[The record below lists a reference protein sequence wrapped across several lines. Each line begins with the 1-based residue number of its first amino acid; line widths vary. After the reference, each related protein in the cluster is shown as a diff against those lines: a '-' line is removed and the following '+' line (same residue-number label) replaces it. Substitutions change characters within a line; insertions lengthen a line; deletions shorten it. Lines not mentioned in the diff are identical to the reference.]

1 MCHLKTNAVVS
12 SIQCSPRLA
21 TAEDD
26 RLIYP
31 VQQDYVEHASPVWN
45 NGNHTDNNNNNNWDE
60 KTRVLGS
67 AQCDNSTCDKSSS
80 LFPSSPSPTSSSP
93 CSPGSLCR
101 HSYCKHDNI
110 SIAHLP
116 IFVVTAA
123 YHCIAFSDD
132 CCAKVAASKLLEHWL
147 DAPNPPDL
155 PQQLSFPEELLKA
168 SDPLP
173 GLRRHFTGSPNSS
186 NNLLHLVL
194 SKHSTLTA
202 LPSLVRVLVSA
213 HPGDNLTTDDHGDT
227 GLTMVRHILDAGLVE
242 RAQMVAETLLEHGAD
257 PRHRNMCGWSLLA
270 YSLSHQDVSIELTR
284 TLLNHDAYVLP
295 ASSVAVTS
303 SSPFRV
309 FLSSVVRSQ
318 SLANAGETLALLGEV
333 MGRLPARMKA
343 HVPACLLAEARYPN
357 LHTLAVF
364 REVQER
370 LAPYWSS
377 PSSLLHLSLHASRR
391 RLGLKRL
398 NSGKLGVA
406 PRLANYLSFRLTLRA
421 PNTPHPSNSQDS
433 TTQKTEPPQYQEPD
447 LLSANI
453 RRRLATPT

>member
-1 MCHLKTNAVVS
+1 MPDPSLSRVPVN
-12 SIQCSPRLA
+12 RLA

-45 NGNHTDNNNNNNWDE
+45 NNHNTDNNNNNNWDE

-67 AQCDNSTCDKSSS
+67 PQCDNSTCDKSSS
-80 LFPSSPSPTSSSP
+80 LFPSLQSTSPTSSSP

-101 HSYCKHDNI
+101 HSY
-110 SIAHLP
+110 
-116 IFVVTAA
+116 
-123 YHCIAFSDD
+123 YD

-168 SDPLP
+168 KDPLP
-173 GLRRHFTGSPNSS
+173 GLRRHFTGSPTSS

-194 SKHSTLTA
+194 SKHPTLTA

-227 GLTMVRHILDAGLVE
+227 GLTMVRHILDAGLME
-242 RAQMVAETLLEHGAD
+242 RAQMVAETLLENGAD

-295 ASSVAVTS
+295 ASTVAVAS

-333 MGRLPARMKA
+333 MGRFPARMKA

-398 NSGKLGVA
+398 NSGKLPVA

-433 TTQKTEPPQYQEPD
+433 TTQKTEPPQYQESD

-453 RRRLATPT
+453 RRRLTTPT

>member
-1 MCHLKTNAVVS
+1 M
-12 SIQCSPRLA
+12 
-21 TAEDD
+21 
-26 RLIYP
+26 
-31 VQQDYVEHASPVWN
+31 
-45 NGNHTDNNNNNNWDE
+45 
-60 KTRVLGS
+60 LGS
-67 AQCDNSTCDKSSS
+67 AQCDNSSCDKSSS
-80 LFPSSPSPTSSSP
+80 LFPSPVSSTASSP

-101 HSYCKHDNI
+101 HSYCKHDN
-110 SIAHLP
+110 LP
-116 IFVVTAA
+116 IFVLTAD
-123 YHCIAFSDD
+123 YYIAFSDD

-147 DAPNPPDL
+147 DAPSSPDL

-173 GLRRHFTGSPNSS
+173 GLRRHFTGSATSS

-194 SKHSTLTA
+194 SKHPTLTA
-202 LPSLVRVLVSA
+202 LPSVVRVLVSA
-213 HPGDNLTTDDHGDT
+213 QPGDNLTTDDHGDT

-284 TLLNHDAYVLP
+284 TLLNHDAHVLP
-295 ASSVAVTS
+295 ASSSAAAS

-318 SLANAGETLALLGEV
+318 SLVGAGETLALLGEV
-333 MGRLPARMKA
+333 MGRFPARMKA

-357 LHTLAVF
+357 LQTVRLF

-398 NSGKLGVA
+398 NSGKLPVA

-421 PNTPHPSNSQDS
+421 PNTPHPRNSQDS
-433 TTQKTEPPQYQEPD
+433 TTQKTEPPQYQETD

-453 RRRLATPT
+453 RRRLTTPT

>member
-1 MCHLKTNAVVS
+1 MPDPSLSRVPVNR
-12 SIQCSPRLA
+12 QLA

-31 VQQDYVEHASPVWN
+31 VQQDYVEHAGPVWTD
-45 NGNHTDNNNNNNWDE
+45 GNHTDINNNNSSNWDE

-67 AQCDNSTCDKSSS
+67 SQAQCDNSTCDKPSS
-80 LFPSSPSPTSSSP
+80 LFPALPSFPTPPTSSPP

-101 HSYCKHDNI
+101 HSY
-110 SIAHLP
+110 
-116 IFVVTAA
+116 
-123 YHCIAFSDD
+123 YD

-155 PQQLSFPEELLKA
+155 PQQPSLPEELLKA

-173 GLRRHFTGSPNSS
+173 GLRRHFTGSPTSS
-186 NNLLHLVL
+186 NNLLHLLL
-194 SKHSTLTA
+194 SKHPTLTA

-227 GLTMVRHILDAGLVE
+227 GLTMVRHILDAGHVE

-284 TLLNHDAYVLP
+284 TLLNHDAYTLP
-295 ASSVAVTS
+295 ASSVAVAS

-333 MGRLPARMKA
+333 MGRFPARMKA

-398 NSGKLGVA
+398 NSGKLPVA

-421 PNTPHPSNSQDS
+421 PNTAVPHPRNSQDS
-433 TTQKTEPPQYQEPD
+433 TTQKTEPPQYQESD

-453 RRRLATPT
+453 RRRLTTPT

>member
-1 MCHLKTNAVVS
+1 MT
-12 SIQCSPRLA
+12 P
-21 TAEDD
+21 
-26 RLIYP
+26 
-31 VQQDYVEHASPVWN
+31 
-45 NGNHTDNNNNNNWDE
+45 
-60 KTRVLGS
+60 
-67 AQCDNSTCDKSSS
+67 
-80 LFPSSPSPTSSSP
+80 
-93 CSPGSLCR
+93 
-101 HSYCKHDNI
+101 
-110 SIAHLP
+110 
-116 IFVVTAA
+116 A
-123 YHCIAFSDD
+123 YHFAFSDD

-168 SDPLP
+168 KDPLP
-173 GLRRHFTGSPNSS
+173 GLRRHFTGSPTSS

-194 SKHSTLTA
+194 SKHPTLTA
-202 LPSLVRVLVSA
+202 LPSLVRVLVSG

-227 GLTMVRHILDAGLVE
+227 GLTMVRHILDAGLME
-242 RAQMVAETLLEHGAD
+242 RAQMVAETLLDAGAD

-295 ASSVAVTS
+295 ASTVAVAS

-333 MGRLPARMKA
+333 MGRFPARMKA

-398 NSGKLGVA
+398 NSGKLPVA

-433 TTQKTEPPQYQEPD
+433 TTQKTEPPQYQESD

-453 RRRLATPT
+453 RRRLTTPT

>member
-1 MCHLKTNAVVS
+1 MPDPSLSRVPVN
-12 SIQCSPRLA
+12 RLA

-45 NGNHTDNNNNNNWDE
+45 NGSHTDNNNNNNWDE

-101 HSYCKHDNI
+101 HSY
-110 SIAHLP
+110 
-116 IFVVTAA
+116 
-123 YHCIAFSDD
+123 YD

-194 SKHSTLTA
+194 SKHSNLTA

>member
-1 MCHLKTNAVVS
+1 MTAVY
-12 SIQCSPRLA
+12 
-21 TAEDD
+21 T
-26 RLIYP
+26 
-31 VQQDYVEHASPVWN
+31 
-45 NGNHTDNNNNNNWDE
+45 
-60 KTRVLGS
+60 
-67 AQCDNSTCDKSSS
+67 
-80 LFPSSPSPTSSSP
+80 
-93 CSPGSLCR
+93 
-101 HSYCKHDNI
+101 
-110 SIAHLP
+110 
-116 IFVVTAA
+116 
-123 YHCIAFSDD
+123 IAFPDD

-155 PQQLSFPEELLKA
+155 PGKQLSLPEELLKA

-173 GLRRHFTGSPNSS
+173 GLRRHFTGSSTSS
-186 NNLLHLVL
+186 NNLLHLLL
-194 SKHSTLTA
+194 SKHPTLTA

-284 TLLNHDAYVLP
+284 TLLNHDAYTLP
-295 ASSVAVTS
+295 ASSVAVPS

-333 MGRLPARMKA
+333 MGRFPARMKA

-357 LHTLAVF
+357 LRTLDVF
-364 REVQER
+364 REVKER
-370 LAPYWSS
+370 LAPYWTS

-398 NSGKLGVA
+398 NSAKLPVA
-406 PRLANYLSFRLTLRA
+406 PRLANYLSFRLTLRP
-421 PNTPHPSNSQDS
+421 PNPTPHPRNSQDS
-433 TTQKTEPPQYQEPD
+433 TTQKTEPPQYQESD

-453 RRRLATPT
+453 RRRLTTPT

>member
-1 MCHLKTNAVVS
+1 MPDPSLSRVPVN
-12 SIQCSPRLA
+12 RLA

-80 LFPSSPSPTSSSP
+80 LFPSSPTSSSP

-101 HSYCKHDNI
+101 HSY
-110 SIAHLP
+110 
-116 IFVVTAA
+116 
-123 YHCIAFSDD
+123 YD

-242 RAQMVAETLLEHGAD
+242 RAQMVAETLLDHGAD

-295 ASSVAVTS
+295 ASSVAVAS

>member
-1 MCHLKTNAVVS
+1 MPDPSLSRVPVN
-12 SIQCSPRLA
+12 RLA

-45 NGNHTDNNNNNNWDE
+45 NGSHTDNNNNNNWDE

-101 HSYCKHDNI
+101 HSY
-110 SIAHLP
+110 
-116 IFVVTAA
+116 
-123 YHCIAFSDD
+123 YD

-194 SKHSTLTA
+194 SKHSNLTA

-270 YSLSHQDVSIELTR
+270 YSLSHQDDSIELTR
-284 TLLNHDAYVLP
+284 TLLNHDTYTVP
-295 ASSVAVTS
+295 ATSVAVAS

-333 MGRLPARMKA
+333 MGRFPARMKA

-364 REVQER
+364 REVKER

-398 NSGKLGVA
+398 NSGKLPVA

-421 PNTPHPSNSQDS
+421 PNTAVPHPRNSQDS
-433 TTQKTEPPQYQEPD
+433 TTQKTEPPQYQESD

-453 RRRLATPT
+453 RRRLTTPT